1 MGTLTKS
8 LFVGKNNVF
17 HPLSGTMKMF
27 QYTVLYF
34 QQLVVNNYFIFI
46 VNSPDIPFPQN
57 QRSVILDRFP
67 ELVSK
72 KIGLIQEEKHLC

>member
-8 LFVGKNNVF
+8 LFVEKKRF
-17 HPLSGTMKMF
+17 YPLSETMKKF
-27 QYTVLYF
+27 QNAVLYF
-34 QQLVVNNYFIFI
+34 QQLVVNNSLILI
-46 VNSPDIPFPQN
+46 VNLPDIPFPQN

-72 KIGLIQEEKHLC
+72 KTGLIQEEKHLC